1 MLFWRRIMY
10 TSIGQLVPG
19 RTSRT
24 EAAGRGA
31 TGEAAGAVTRAE
43 RRATA

>member
-10 TSIGQLVPG
+10 TSTGPRVPG

-31 TGEAAGAVTRAE
+31 TGEPGGAVTPAGRE
-43 RRATA
+43 TA